1 MMVQRYVFFAE
12 KVYEIRKSYIF
23 ITIWEYFSS
32 RIGKKAVILQQKK
45 LTHINI
51 FMKKIVTLS
60 ALLLLSFVAV
70 QAQPITAGS
79 HTRVE
84 TVYGPIE
91 GYQDGSIFT
100 FKGIRYAKAE
110 RFMPPQA
117 PDKFTEI
124 RQCKV
129 WGPQAPQNESLR
141 WNDRNSQTDYGFGN
155 QFVTEPMDE
164 QGCLGL
170 NVWTPG
176 LGDSKKRP
184 VFVWIH
190 GGGYTGG
197 SCHDLPCYEGRALA
211 EAGDIVVVSLNH
223 RLNILGYANL
233 TALGGKYSQSVN
245 LGQQDIVKALEWVRD
260 NICRFGGD
268 PAQVTIGGQSGGGGK
283 VSTLLAMPSAK
294 GLFHRAVVQS
304 GSTLRQAEPEATRQF
319 GLALAQELGQ
329 PATAQADFSKYTYDE
344 LNYAVSRLS
353 QRGIR
358 SGFSPVVDGVILP
371 QHPFDPA
378 SPLAKDV
385 PMLIGTDFNEFTFD
399 VSQDMTWAE
408 AESSVRQRMGEEQG
422 SKFIA
427 AFRKA
432 YPDALPKEMTYVD
445 TGFRAG
451 ALRQAAAKSAQGGAP
466 AYLYLFT
473 WKPESNALGASHGME
488 LPFMLHNVSLQREMT
503 GASPAAYKFEQLIS
517 SIWIAFIKTGDP
529 NVKGLPKWEPYNA
542 DTGVTMIL
550 DNKCRPL
557 QHHDRDLMQM
567 SRSIW

>member
-51 FMKKIVTLS
+51 YMKKIVTLS
-60 ALLLLSFVAV
+60 AMLLLSFVAV

-164 QGCLGL
+164 QGCLVL

-260 NICRFGGD
+260 NISRFGGD

-399 VSQDMTWAE
+399 VSNDMTWTEAE
-408 AESSVRQRMGEEQG
+408 ASVRQRMGEEQG

-529 NVKGLPKWEPYNA
+529 NVKGLPKWEPYTA
-542 DTGVTMIL
+542 ETGVTMIL

>member
-51 FMKKIVTLS
+51 YMKKIVTLS

-70 QAQPITAGS
+70 QAQPITSGS

-164 QGCLGL
+164 QGCLVL

-260 NICRFGGD
+260 NISRFGGD

-399 VSQDMTWAE
+399 VSNDMTWTE

-517 SIWIAFIKTGDP
+517 SIWIAFIKTGNP
-529 NVKGLPKWEPYNA
+529 NVKGLPKWEPYTA
-542 DTGVTMIL
+542 ETGVTMIL

>member
-32 RIGKKAVILQQKK
+32 RIEKNTVILQQKK

-51 FMKKIVTLS
+51 YMKKIVTLS

-70 QAQPITAGS
+70 QAQPITAGV

-164 QGCLGL
+164 QGCLVL

-260 NICRFGGD
+260 NISRFGGD

-517 SIWIAFIKTGDP
+517 SIWIAFIKTGNP
-529 NVKGLPKWEPYNA
+529 NVKGLPKWEPYTA
-542 DTGVTMIL
+542 ETGVTMIL

>member
-32 RIGKKAVILQQKK
+32 RIGKNAVILQPKK
-45 LTHINI
+45 LTYINI
-51 FMKKIVTLS
+51 YMKKIVTLS

-164 QGCLGL
+164 QSCLVL

-260 NICRFGGD
+260 NISRFGGD

>member
-51 FMKKIVTLS
+51 YMKKIVTLS

-164 QGCLGL
+164 QGCLVL

-260 NICRFGGD
+260 NISRFGGD

-517 SIWIAFIKTGDP
+517 SIWIAFIKTGNP
-529 NVKGLPKWEPYNA
+529 NVKGLPKWEPYTA
-542 DTGVTMIL
+542 ETGVTMIL

>member
-51 FMKKIVTLS
+51 YMKKIVTLS

-70 QAQPITAGS
+70 QAQPITSGS

-164 QGCLGL
+164 QGCLVF

-260 NICRFGGD
+260 NISRFGGD

-399 VSQDMTWAE
+399 VSNDMTWTE

-517 SIWIAFIKTGDP
+517 SIWIAFIKTGNP
-529 NVKGLPKWEPYNA
+529 NVKGLPKWEPYTA
-542 DTGVTMIL
+542 ETGVTMIL